1 MVIILLD
8 QKLDHLGPI
17 SEKINKNRLF
27 LCSKKIQTQANQEK
41 ANRSLLE
48 QVKLNIHFN
57 GS

>member
-8 QKLDHLGPI
+8 QKLDH
-17 SEKINKNRLF
+17 KNRIF
-27 LCSKKIQTQANQEK
+27 LSSKKSQTQANQEK